1 MTDMTAAK
9 AFEIAKKYSDELK
22 KTASKLDSEL
32 EYPHAEMQALKRS
45 GLGLAAVPRQYG
57 GWGIGY
63 ADMVEIIRIIA
74 KGNMSIAQMFSTSHT
89 ICIQEFNALLP
100 PETGARI
107 LSRIGAEKLLIGNA
121 TAERHTK
128 DVMSY
133 NTTFTPT
140 KDGAGVSV
148 TGEKFFCTGSPSADL
163 LYMLGILDGGF
174 AMLLLDPKS
183 PGVDMRGDWRAM
195 GQRGTGSGTIS
206 FKDVYVANEF
216 VARDIVNFDAP
227 NVYNI
232 FAPINQGYMSAI
244 VVGGARAAFEAAIE
258 YINKYTRPWIGSG
271 VTNGAEDPYILAKAG
286 ELASLLGAAEAQ
298 LRDMCISVEAAIAA
312 RATGASE
319 TAMAEARALAMTKVA
334 ETKVFSTE
342 AGLRVTSDIFQ
353 MCGAR
358 SAMAEINLDR
368 YWRDIRTFTLHDP
381 VTYKMKSVGE
391 YHILGRQ
398 PYPTFFG

>member
-1 MTDMTAAK
+1 MSEITSAK
-9 AFEIAKKYSDELK
+9 ALEIAANYSEEIK
-22 KTASKLDSEL
+22 KTAAGLDANF
-32 EYPHAEMQALKRS
+32 EYPYAEMQALKQC
-45 GLGLAAVPRQYG
+45 GLGLAPVPKQYG

-63 ADMVEIIRIIA
+63 TDMVEIIRLIA

-107 LSRIGAEKLLIGNA
+107 LSRIGAERLLIGNA
-121 TAERHTK
+121 TAERHTR
-128 DVMSY
+128 DVMSF

-140 KDGAGVSV
+140 KDGKGVKV
-148 TGEKFFCTGSPSADL
+148 NGEKFFCTGSPSADL
-163 LYMLGILDGGF
+163 LYMLGVLDGGF

-183 PGVDMRGDWRAM
+183 PGVEMLHDWRAM
-195 GQRGTGSGTIS
+195 GQRGTGSGTIR
-206 FKDVYVANEF
+206 FKDVFVSNEF

-244 VVGGARAAFEAAIE
+244 AIGAARAAFEAAIA
-258 YINKYTRPWIGSG
+258 YVSKHTRPWIGSG
-271 VTNGAEDPYILAKAG
+271 VTNGAEDPYVLAKAG

-312 RATGASE
+312 RAGGASE
-319 TAMAEARALAMTKVA
+319 SVMADARALAMTKVA

-342 AGLRVTSDIFQ
+342 VCLRVTSDMFQ

-358 SAMAEINLDR
+358 SAMADLDLDR

-381 VTYKMKSVGE
+381 VTYKMRAVGE
-391 YHILGRQ
+391 YHVLGRQ